1 MNEFREVFE
10 TGVERRK
17 VGPTGLNDVSS
28 RSHAVLAIAVTNGVS
43 KGKLN
48 LIDLAGSLLLQ
59 TPVFFFFFD
68 ISLLLQDAYCFTNA
82 CASQVMKT
90 TGEVAMMVFAFK
102 RA

>member
-1 MNEFREVFE
+1 MILKVPIHSMNEFREVFE

-59 TPVFFFFFD
+59 TPIFFFLTFHC
-68 ISLLLQDAYCFTNA
+68 YCKMPI
-82 CASQVMKT
+82 ASQMHVSH
-90 TGEVAMMVFAFK
+90 
-102 RA
+102 R

>member
-28 RSHAVLAIAVTNGVS
+28 RSHAVLAIAVINGVS

-59 TPVFFFFFD
+59 APFFFD
-68 ISLLLQDAYCFTNA
+68 ISLLLQDAYCFTSA

-90 TGEVAMMVFAFK
+90 TGEVATMVFAFK